1 MPDEDTRNL
10 ENVHDSAMAVPW
22 VPSPRAIPAGDPF
35 CKLIIKIRPV
45 GLLE

>member
-22 VPSPRAIPAGDPF
+22 VPSPRSIPAGDPSY
-35 CKLIIKIRPV
+35 KHIIKIRQV

>member
-22 VPSPRAIPAGDPF
+22 VPSPRAIPAGAPF
-35 CKLIIKIRPV
+35 CKHIIKIRE
-45 GLLE
+45 GGWLE